1 MFTTLMQCNDSDQYL
16 QRLEASLPA
25 DELGAVLVVITE
37 LAMLRLTFDD
47 FLQGD
52 AERDFDLPRFLQ
64 TKQQHI
70 TIS

>member
-1 MFTTLMQCNDSDQYL
+1 
-16 QRLEASLPA
+16 LPA
-25 DELGAVLVVITE
+25 DELGAALVVLTE